1 MQASLRLARCVRE
14 NKKEIT
20 DSSAK
25 RRKRNDHVFEK
36 PEHPV

>member
-1 MQASLRLARCVRE
+1 MII